1 MWASEVV
8 RRLRGVAAILL
19 VPALAAAEL
28 PEKTLAVVVARS
40 ADAIDASVPALL
52 RPWRLRF
59 NGVGPVLKRTLGG
72 ADLADRPFALG
83 LAERNGAA
91 TPFALLPV
99 DDAAAFQKAVKA
111 GPDGVAAIAGYL
123 LAVEP
128 VEGGVLLA
136 MPDRDRHPVVA
147 DASLAGLEAVLGE
160 TSAAVRVTRAGFALA
175 ADQTAKLP
183 PVRRRVVLSQI
194 RSVREAWLLLGLAPR
209 YQPLLRAFADRTDGV
224 TVRLSA
230 DDEALTATL
239 DIALRGDREDDPRT
253 PVPSAPPLVANLGD
267 RVPIATLRSAG
278 PLPGPLV
285 RLVLALA
292 ECRPDEVDAV
302 VFDGP
307 TFAAY
312 AESVAELAASVV
324 AAEAVLLV
332 PTADEPLAAN
342 RAVALRTE
350 PGADHPEAVKQAA
363 DAWNAVVSASRAR
376 TPLVYETAEIDAAEG
391 GGLRLSMDTL
401 RAFGGQGVEEVVR
414 VVERYYGPGGRLVTE
429 HRPTGEDR
437 WLATAMPRPAA
448 DLLRAA
454 LSETA
459 DEPDKK
465 PAVTGQL
472 WIDRWLAW
480 RHALDD
486 VGKEKDV
493 GRKVRPPMAPSPP
506 AELRLLIEDGR
517 VRGDFRLPLSTYA
530 ELANQKTAKRVD
542 AARAE

>member
-28 PEKTLAVVVARS
+28 PEKTLAVFVARS
-40 ADAIDASVPALL
+40 ADAIDSSVAELL

-99 DDAAAFQKAVKA
+99 DDAAAFRKAVKG

-136 MPDRDRHPVVA
+136 MPDRDRAPVVG
-147 DASLAGLEAVLGE
+147 DASLAGLDALLGE
-160 TSAAVRVTRAGFALA
+160 TSAAIRVTRAGFALA
-175 ADQTAKLP
+175 ADQTARLR

-194 RSVREAWLLLGLAPR
+194 RSIREAWLLLGLAPR

-224 TVRLSA
+224 TVRVSA

-253 PVPSAPPLVANLGD
+253 PVPPAPPLVANLGD

-292 ECRPDEVDAV
+292 ECRPDEIDAA

-324 AAEAVLLV
+324 AAEAALLV

-363 DAWNAVVSASRAR
+363 EAWNAVVSASRAR

-429 HRPTGEDR
+429 DRPTGEDR
-437 WLATAMPRPAA
+437 WLATELPKPAA
-448 DLLRAA
+448 DRLRAA
-454 LSETA
+454 LPEV
-459 DEPDKK
+459 PDTPDTK
-465 PAVTGQL
+465 PEVNGQL

-480 RHALDD
+480 RQALDD

-493 GRKVRPPMAPSPP
+493 GRKVRPPMVPSPP
-506 AELRLLIEDGR
+506 AELRLTGGKR
-517 VRGDFRLPLSTYA
+517 RLLCELNLPPETYEA
-530 ELANQKTAKRVD
+530 IAAYWTEEKTDQR
-542 AARAE
+542 